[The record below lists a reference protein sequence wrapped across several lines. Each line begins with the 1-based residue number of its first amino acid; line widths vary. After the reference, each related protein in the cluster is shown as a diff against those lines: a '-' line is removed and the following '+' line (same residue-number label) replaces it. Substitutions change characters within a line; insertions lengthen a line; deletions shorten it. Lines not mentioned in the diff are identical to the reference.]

1 MIEQVDDLAPDLANA
16 RQTAS
21 MAHAVVIRLKEMGLP
36 AELDGALGVLCT
48 DLGDIWGA
56 QKTLTARLEYLVERA
71 DDWEAVAE
79 CLVDIRAAV
88 DHMRTHVETA
98 QEPID
103 RVARY
108 AYGQAGSRPR
118 APSD

>member
-1 MIEQVDDLAPDLANA
+1 MTELVDDLAPDLANA

-36 AELDGALGVLCT
+36 EELDEALGVLCT

-56 QKTLTARLEYLVERA
+56 QKALAARLEYLIDHA
-71 DDWEAVAE
+71 DDWEAVAD

-88 DHMRTHVETA
+88 DHLRTHVETA
-98 QEPID
+98 RDPID

-108 AYGQAGSRPR
+108 AYGQAHPQPYG
-118 APSD
+118 PSD